1 MKKKFVII
9 ALAGVLAVS
18 LAGCGSSRGE
28 DLTLDEQYD
37 EVMRI
42 KAELDAE
49 DEASEE
55 KEEEM
60 EELEEERLEERE
72 EAEEAVEAAEE
83 E

>member
-9 ALAGVLAVS
+9 ALVGVMALS
-18 LAGCGSSRGE
+18 LAGCGSRGE
-28 DLTLDEQYD
+28 ELTLDEQYD

-42 KAELDAE
+42 KEELDAE
-49 DEASEE
+49 TEIEEE

-72 EAEEAVEAAEE
+72 EAEEAVEAAEKE
-83 E
+83 